1 MESGAQLANSP
12 QNPSDL
18 NESPCSKSQ
27 YFDGLPKKDSMAD
40 EKCEGIMYENSV
52 EFNVESEVIQL
63 NASTSNIDNE
73 KSNLSNPNSIIET
86 VHVVENDSKVKDE
99 DKDGKSEEFS
109 NSIRN
114 PIEVLPYRIDYS
126 IKDSGITNNYI
137 WAITSHTSYWN
148 NHDVAYFILTRLFSE
163 KEDRDLQMQNNLS

>member
-1 MESGAQLANSP
+1 MGS

-27 YFDGLPKKDSMAD
+27 YFDESAKKDHTAD

-63 NASTSNIDNE
+63 NASTSNVDSD
-73 KSNLSNPNSIIET
+73 KSSLSNPNSMIE
-86 VHVVENDSKVKDE
+86 VMENDSKVKDE
-99 DKDGKSEEFS
+99 DKDRKSEEFP
-109 NSIRN
+109 NPIRN
-114 PIEVLPYRIDYS
+114 PYEVLPYRIDYS